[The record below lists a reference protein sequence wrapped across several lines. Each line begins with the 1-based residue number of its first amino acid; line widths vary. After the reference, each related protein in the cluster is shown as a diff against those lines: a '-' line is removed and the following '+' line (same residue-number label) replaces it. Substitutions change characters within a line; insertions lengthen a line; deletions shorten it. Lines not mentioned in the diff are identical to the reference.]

1 MCSWECLMCGHQS
14 TVSKASSPLPPC
26 GFQGKSSGHQGWQKQ
41 QCLYRLSS
49 LADSEFLIHLCACS
63 CVCVVCLQCWDWTQ
77 SIYQQAMCSLS
88 LHCTHAR
95 LHEILLPLPPELW
108 GFSIDGFLD
117 YCTTLKDESR
127 HMTELKHLGCY
138 WELRLKNCL
147 WVGSFRLQC
156 FVCFCFPS
164 VVSYDLVLW
173 PCSSWTQ
180 FLTWE
185 AWMWGARCTM
195 LHAEGAAFA
204 FQLTGTS
211 AGGKTMGTR
220 ICNPPP
226 KSASLGTKSV
236 LLHLKILCWL
246 ISFQLWFPK
255 CNLNWPAV
263 KS

>member
-127 HMTELKHLGCY
+127 HMTELKHLGYY

-147 WVGSFRLQC
+147 WVRSFWLQC

-173 PCSSWTQ
+173 PCSSLTQ
-180 FLTWE
+180 FLTRE
-185 AWMWGARCTM
+185 AWMWGGRDAPCSM
-195 LHAEGAAFA
+195 LRVLLLLF
-204 FQLTGTS
+204 S
-211 AGGKTMGTR
+211 
-220 ICNPPP
+220 
-226 KSASLGTKSV
+226 SLGPV
-236 LLHLKILCWL
+236 LGARQWGLGFAIPHPNQLHWEQRVS
-246 ISFQLWFPK
+246 SFT
-255 CNLNWPAV
+255 
-263 KS
+263 

>member
-1 MCSWECLMCGHQS
+1 MCSRECLMCGHQS

-41 QCLYRLSS
+41 QRLYRLSS

-63 CVCVVCLQCWDWTQ
+63 CVCMCVCVVCLQCWDWTQ

-127 HMTELKHLGCY
+127 HMIELKHLRCY

-147 WVGSFRLQC
+147 WVGSFPASMFCLFLFSLRGFLWPRAVAMQLLNSVSHMGSLDVGGEMHHAPC
-156 FVCFCFPS
+156 WGCCFC
-164 VVSYDLVLW
+164 
-173 PCSSWTQ
+173 SSAHWDQ
-180 FLTWE
+180 C
-185 AWMWGARCTM
+185 WGQDN
-195 LHAEGAAFA
+195 GD
-204 FQLTGTS
+204 
-211 AGGKTMGTR
+211 
-220 ICNPPP
+220 
-226 KSASLGTKSV
+226 
-236 LLHLKILCWL
+236 
-246 ISFQLWFPK
+246 
-255 CNLNWPAV
+255 
-263 KS
+263 